1 MVRPPEAE
9 SLGRADPG
17 GGDRASLP
25 RCPCPLGFYEAEF
38 VRTRCENSFFLFLI
52 HFWPPSGNNSPFR
65 LWCLIAAVRGNE
77 RRKDQTPKS
86 VTLSSAQRSWLKASN
101 GINGRGPPEA
111 GRMPFMPAVSLNQ
124 WSGAL
129 PKRGDLL
136 SS

>member
-52 HFWPPSGNNSPFR
+52 HFGRR
-65 LWCLIAAVRGNE
+65 LATTHRLG
-77 RRKDQTPKS
+77 
-86 VTLSSAQRSWLKASN
+86 
-101 GINGRGPPEA
+101 
-111 GRMPFMPAVSLNQ
+111 F
-124 WSGAL
+124 GA
-129 PKRGDLL
+129 
-136 SS
+136 